1 MRVIG
6 CLTKSGSIA
15 SNTTVP
21 LLLVVGIVIGLVV
34 VVVVV
39 VLLVEEAVGLQQG
52 KYRHVGIAKYYFV
65 GKAPKGMSARKK
77 SCNIV

>member
-21 LLLVVGIVIGLVV
+21 LLLVVGTVIGL

>member
-1 MRVIG
+1 MRIIG

-21 LLLVVGIVIGLVV
+21 LLSMVGIVIGL
-34 VVVVV
+34 VVVV

-52 KYRHVGIAKYYFV
+52 KYRHVGIAKYYF
-65 GKAPKGMSARKK
+65 GRTPKGMSALERKVK
-77 SCNIV
+77 

>member
-21 LLLVVGIVIGLVV
+21 LLLVVGTVIGL

-77 SCNIV
+77 SEV